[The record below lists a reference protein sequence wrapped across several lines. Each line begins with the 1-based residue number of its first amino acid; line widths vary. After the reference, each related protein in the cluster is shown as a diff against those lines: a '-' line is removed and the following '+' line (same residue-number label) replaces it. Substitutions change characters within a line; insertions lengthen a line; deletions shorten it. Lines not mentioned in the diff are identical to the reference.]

1 MRHAIKKRST
11 QQGKTNIIGNKT
23 KSFQHCDL
31 HVNYK
36 NKSQII
42 AFTTT
47 LILGLHCSHTYI
59 NYPSTI
65 ILFARAD
72 LMEQAM

>member
-1 MRHAIKKRST
+1 MRHAIKKCLT

>member
-1 MRHAIKKRST
+1 MRHAIKKCST

-47 LILGLHCSHTYI
+47 LILGLHCSHTYM
-59 NYPSTI
+59 NYPTTI
-65 ILFARAD
+65 ILFVRAD